1 MSIINGKQKNRVSI
15 KVDGPSGL
23 KFKLFLAYPVL
34 RLAHRVDLPPVGVV
48 LAIQHDVTVPTKL
61 GADEYSL
68 TWEWNEQARSVIDA
82 WASNLFDVG
91 FAYDTGSLELLDV
104 SLIPKVPR

>member
-61 GADEYSL
+61 GDSL
-68 TWEWNEQARSVIDA
+68 TWEWNEQARSVID
-82 WASNLFDVG
+82 ASNLFDVG